1 MYMYTL
7 YARTHIWGQM
17 CGSCFWVWHDFYKS
31 YVRDQFSPLSTC
43 LYTYTH
49 MHIYI
54 HTNAFI
60 PIYTYI
66 NFNLSIIVTL
76 LKYENIVGLINSC
89 VPGCCEYFNF
99 LDFYA
104 CMCTICAQEG
114 QKRPLDAHHSRA
126 HTLRDL
132 CPNDVPHP
140 TSHCI
145 SVKPSIWLIS
155 RLIYQNLH
163 KSITSQSP
171 ISWQPI

>member
-1 MYMYTL
+1 MLGPTFEGKCVGLVSEFDMIFISHMSETNLVL
-7 YARTHIWGQM
+7 YLPVYIHI
-17 CGSCFWVWHDFYKS
+17 H
-31 YVRDQFSPLSTC
+31 TC
-43 LYTYTH
+43 T
-49 MHIYI
+49 YI

-89 VPGCCEYFNF
+89 MPGYCEYFNF

-145 SVKPSIWLIS
+145 SVKPSI
-155 RLIYQNLH
+155 
-163 KSITSQSP
+163 
-171 ISWQPI
+171 